1 MRIPLLW
8 FPEVKPKGK
17 QATKHAKTRSDNP
30 EIAIAKVEAAVAK
43 RLRRQ
48 ERNKNVL
55 QKTSTI

>member
-8 FPEVKPKGK
+8 FPEAKPKGK
-17 QATKHAKTRSDNP
+17 QASKHSKIRSDNP

-48 ERNKNVL
+48 ERNKNV
-55 QKTSTI
+55 QKTSSI